1 MAVVATKLR
10 RGQAIRVKGDTGVI
24 LELVHRT
31 PGKGNALIMATVRS
45 FGNGRTKDI
54 RFTPSEKVEVL
65 MIERIKLEYSYQ
77 DGSNYFFMDP
87 NTYETIELPASLLEE
102 VSDLITENTTCEII
116 QLDGAAVSVE
126 LPPTVDLKVKETAE
140 GLRGDTVNNP
150 QKPATLET
158 GKVVQV
164 PLFIKTGET
173 LSIDTR
179 TGKYLGRS

>member
-10 RGQAIRVKGDTGVI
+10 RGQAIRVKGDTGII

-54 RFTPSEKVEVL
+54 RFTPGEKVEVL
-65 MIERIKLEYSYQ
+65 MIERLKLEFSYQ
-77 DGSNYFFMDP
+77 DGSSFFFVDP
-87 NTYETIELPASLLEE
+87 ESFETVELPATMLDE
-102 VSDLITENTTCEII
+102 VKDLITENTVCEVI
-116 QLDGAAVSVE
+116 QLDGQAVSVE
-126 LPPTVDLKVKETAE
+126 LPATVDLKVTETAE

-164 PLFIKTGET
+164 PLFIKTGEV

>member
-10 RGQAIRVKGDTGVI
+10 RGQAIRVKGETGVI
-24 LELVHRT
+24 LDLVHRT

-65 MIERIKLEYSYQ
+65 MIERIKLDYSYQ
-77 DGSNYFFMDP
+77 DGSSFFFMDP
-87 NTYETIELPASLLEE
+87 ETYETIELPASLLEE
-102 VSDLITENTTCEII
+102 VKDLITENTTCEVI
-116 QLDGAAVSVE
+116 QLEGNPVSID
-126 LPPTVDLKVKETAE
+126 LPSTVDLKVTETAE

-158 GKVVQV
+158 GKIVQV
-164 PLFIKTGET
+164 PLFIKTGDV

-179 TGKYLGRS
+179 TGKYLSRS